1 MYRLIRPLLFALDA
15 EDAHRL
21 VSLLGRSCLLP
32 QILARCYALEDSRL
46 HVPLF
51 GRVFASPIVL
61 AAGFDKDA
69 QNLNLAAALGF
80 GGIEVGTI
88 TPKPQSGNPRPRMF
102 RLVEEQSLQNAM
114 GFNNSGSE
122 AVAQNL
128 APSVPFVL
136 PVGVNIGKNKDTP
149 NEQSLNDYA
158 VLLRV
163 FAPLA
168 DYLVVN
174 VSSPNTPNL
183 RDLQNDSFVSELFCL
198 AKTITH
204 KPILLKIAPDMPSD
218 ALLCLCENAVRSG
231 ASGIIAT
238 NTTIDYA
245 LSKNA
250 RNFGGIS
257 GQLLCSKSAEIL
269 RILSGALFG
278 KTLLISAGGVH
289 SAEEAYMRL
298 RAGASCVQLYSA
310 LVYEGPSLVYR
321 IKKGLLR
328 LLLRDGFAQ
337 ITEAIGADV
346 R

>member
-1 MYRLIRPLLFALDA
+1 
-15 EDAHRL
+15 
-21 VSLLGRSCLLP
+21 
-32 QILARCYALEDSRL
+32 
-46 HVPLF
+46 
-51 GRVFASPIVL
+51 
-61 AAGFDKDA
+61 A

-102 RLVEEQSLQNAM
+102 RLIEEQSLQNAM

-158 VLLRV
+158 ALLRA